1 MPAATAVPAG
11 FGHMYSS
18 QDNLDS
24 WAALTQPPGW
34 GPGMRERLSTAL
46 PSD

>member
-1 MPAATAVPAG
+1 
-11 FGHMYSS
+11 MYSA

-34 GPGMRERLSTAL
+34 GPDMRDRLSRVL
-46 PSD
+46 PTD